1 MQSAENLKLI
11 KNVRAAVQTPFAK
24 QLMFMVG
31 VAASVAVGIGVY
43 HSFQE
48 PIYRPLDYQ
57 VGQQNM
63 SMIVDTLEKA
73 GIRYKMND
81 SDGLIFVPAKD
92 LQQAKLRLSAAGVAK
107 DDSFNFQYLNEQGGI
122 GSSQFMESAR
132 YLRALE
138 SDLSKTIG
146 GIEGIAFAR
155 VHIAIPENNIF
166 ADENRRPTAS
176 VVVSAAPGFM
186 LDKDKIRAI
195 VQVIASSVP
204 GLDPKDVAIT
214 DQYGHYLSG
223 VLNEDSLYNAEQL
236 TYQNNIQNF
245 YEKRIQ
251 SMVVPLIGENKVS
264 VRVFANIDFS
274 QSESADEKYDPKSK
288 VIRSE
293 QQSST
298 SSSDGA
304 GASGPPGSL
313 SNTPPES
320 DADKKAAPGGAAA
333 GGNSSSESTK
343 NYEIDKSVTY
353 KKSNAAKVT
362 ALSVAVVVDNETTY
376 DAKSKKSTS
385 KPISQDKLNKIT
397 DLVKAT
403 IGYDE
408 KRGDKVTVVNS
419 SFMPLPAMNDG
430 ASSHM
435 WDEPWFWDMVKRFMG
450 IALGLSILFMLYRRM
465 SSYAKTST
473 ATELVAVSDDREGY
487 YMTPEMQALKQEQ
500 INRLKELANR
510 EPNRVASVIKN
521 WIGK

>member
-1 MQSAENLKLI
+1 MQSAESLKLL
-11 KNVRAAVQTPFAK
+11 KNVKTAIQTPLAK
-24 QLMFMVG
+24 QLIFMAG
-31 VAASVAVGIGVY
+31 LAASVAVGIGVY
-43 HSFQE
+43 NSFQE

-57 VGQQNM
+57 VSSQNM
-63 SMIVDTLEKA
+63 STIIDTLDKA
-73 GIRYKMND
+73 GIHYKMGD
-81 SDGLIFVPAKD
+81 TDGLIFVPAKD
-92 LQQAKLRLSAAGVAK
+92 VQQAKLRLSAAGVAK
-107 DDSFNFQYLNEQGGI
+107 DDSFNFQYLNDQGGI
-122 GSSQFMESAR
+122 GSSQFMENAR

-138 SDLSKTIG
+138 SDLSKTIS
-146 GIEGIAFAR
+146 GIEGISSAK

-166 ADENRRPTAS
+166 ADENRHPTAS
-176 VVVSAAPGFM
+176 VVVMASPGFM

-195 VQVIASSVP
+195 VQLVASSVP

-223 VLNEDSLYNAEQL
+223 ILNQDALYNAEQL
-236 TYQNNIQNF
+236 TYQNNVQSF

-251 SMVVPLIGENKVS
+251 SLVVPLVGENKVS
-264 VRVFANIDFS
+264 VRVFANIDFA
-274 QSESADEKYDPKSK
+274 QEEEANEKYDPKSK

-293 QQSST
+293 QESKS

-304 GASGPPGSL
+304 ASGPPGSL

-320 DADKKAAPGGAAA
+320 DADRKAGGAGAS

-343 NYEIDKSVTY
+343 NYEIDKTVTY
-353 KKSNAAKVT
+353 KKSGAAKVS

-376 DAKSKKSTS
+376 DPKTKKSTS
-385 KPISQDKLNKIT
+385 KPIAQDKLNKIT

-419 SFMPLPAMNDG
+419 NFIPLPETQ
-430 ASSHM
+430 SSSMHV
-435 WDEPWFWDMVKRFMG
+435 WDEPWFWDMLKRFIG
-450 IALGLSILFMLYRRM
+450 IALGLSILFMLYRKM
-465 SSYAKTST
+465 TKFAKTDGG
-473 ATELVAVSDDREGY
+473 TELAPVGEDKNGY

>member
-24 QLMFMVG
+24 QIMFMVG
-31 VAASVAVGIGVY
+31 IAASVAVGIGVY
-43 HSFQE
+43 NSFQE
-48 PIYRPLDYQ
+48 PLYRPLDYQ

-63 SMIVDTLEKA
+63 SVIVDTLDKA
-73 GIRYKMND
+73 GIRYKISD
-81 SDGLIFVPAKD
+81 TDGLLFVPAKD

-107 DDSFNFQYLNEQGGI
+107 DDSFNFQYLNDQGGI
-122 GSSQFMESAR
+122 GSSQFMENAR

-138 SDLSKTIG
+138 GDLSKTISS
-146 GIEGIAFAR
+146 IEGIASAR

-176 VVVSAAPGFM
+176 VVVSASPGFM

-195 VQVIASSVP
+195 VQVVASSVP

-223 VLNEDSLYNAEQL
+223 ILNQDALYDAEQL
-236 TYQNNIQNF
+236 TYQNNVQSF

-293 QQSST
+293 QESST
-298 SSSDGA
+298 TSSDGA
-304 GASGPPGSL
+304 ASGPPGSL

-320 DADKKAAPGGAAA
+320 DADKKAGAGAAPA
-333 GGNSSSESTK
+333 GGNSSSESVK

-376 DAKSKKSTS
+376 DAKTKKSTS

-419 SFMPLPAMNDG
+419 SFTAMPDMTA
-430 ASSHM
+430 AATIHM
-435 WDEPWFWDMVKRFMG
+435 WDEPWFWDMVKRFIG

-465 SSYAKTST
+465 SKFAKST
-473 ATELVAVSDDREGY
+473 GSTELVAVTEDKEGY